1 MATKAE
7 QFKNEVQRSKAPRPK
22 QEVKASRSQ
31 RAAAA
36 EGRDFPPT
44 RSAKGSEHARQMKG
58 ETPAARHVRRGG

>member
-7 QFKNEVQRSKAPRPK
+7 QFRSEQQRRKPPAPK
-22 QEVKASRSQ
+22 KVVKPSRSQ

-36 EGRDFPPT
+36 EVKDYPPT
-44 RSAKGSEHARQMKG
+44 KSAKGSEHARQMKG